1 MLLPDGR
8 LWWARRLG
16 EEFFREEGR
25 SRLGLMIMMV
35 MVMVMVMVRRRLRNS
50 FKRKGGAV
58 WATDGS
64 QMLLCCVSLQYPF
77 RKIYFKNKISF
88 HIYMRVGMD
97 PSLPAYMSME
107 CSHKMRT

>member
-25 SRLGLMIMMV
+25 SRLVLMIVMMMV
-35 MVMVMVMVRRRLRNS
+35 MVMRMVMVMMRRRVRNS

-64 QMLLCCVSLQYPF
+64 QMLLRCVSLKYICF
-77 RKIYFKNKISF
+77 VK
-88 HIYMRVGMD
+88 HI
-97 PSLPAYMSME
+97 L
-107 CSHKMRT
+107 